1 MANITIETETNRVDI
16 YYNDISA
23 SYGNKYE
30 TVIPRFGGLI
40 QLDILTSGDT
50 VLTLPNNTT
59 LTLNTS
65 NVDSIDGVSV
75 TTNAEISDYFEEL
88 I

>member
-1 MANITIETETNRVDI
+1 MANITIETEPNRVDI
-16 YYNDISA
+16 YYNDISG

-40 QLDILTSGDT
+40 QLDILTNGDT